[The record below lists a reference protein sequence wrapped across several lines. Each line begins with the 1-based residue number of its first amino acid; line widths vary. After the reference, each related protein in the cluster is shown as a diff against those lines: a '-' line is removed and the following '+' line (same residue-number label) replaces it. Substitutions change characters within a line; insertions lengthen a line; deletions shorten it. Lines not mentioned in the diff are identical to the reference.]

1 MLSNAEQN
9 ALRQVA
15 ALLSDTSDPW
25 WILGSAAMALI
36 GVDPG
41 EIRDIDVLVSTR
53 DARALM
59 RRDGI
64 ENAADGG
71 RESYRSAV
79 FMRTQADTLTVE
91 IMAGYDIRRGDIWEP
106 VAPASREKVMVG
118 DAALFIPSREEQISL
133 LKRLGRDKDRRRL
146 QLFKPSRD

>member
-1 MLSNAEQN
+1 MLSTAEQN

-41 EIRDIDVLVSTR
+41 EIRDIDVLVSSR
-53 DARALM
+53 DARAL
-59 RRDGI
+59 RECDGV

-71 RESYRSAV
+71 SETYRSAV
-79 FMRTQADTLTVE
+79 FLRTQADTLTVE
-91 IMAGYDIRRGDIWEP
+91 IMAGYDIRRGDIWQP

-118 DAALFIPSREEQISL
+118 DAAVFVPSREEQISL

>member
-1 MLSNAEQN
+1 MLSTAEQN
-9 ALRQVA
+9 ALRQIA
-15 ALLSDTSDPW
+15 ALVSDASDPW

-106 VAPASREKVMVG
+106 VAPASREKLMVG
-118 DAALFIPSREEQISL
+118 DATLFVPSREEQISL